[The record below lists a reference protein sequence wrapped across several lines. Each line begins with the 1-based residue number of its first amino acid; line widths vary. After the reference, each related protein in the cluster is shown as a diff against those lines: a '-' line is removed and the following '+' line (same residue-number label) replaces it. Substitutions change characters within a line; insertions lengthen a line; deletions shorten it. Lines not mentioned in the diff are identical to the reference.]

1 MNLHAVQHLLGSQSS
16 ILPLHRIEQMEVQIC
31 VYAFYGMRGL
41 LLCPQKLYLASNGI
55 KQGAPSSN
63 QRSIT
68 IQIAKW
74 TKQIIFRNT
83 FSQCCF
89 RGNDIASFVCFILT
103 ILNDKTGT
111 AVQEQLSNMPILLFF
126 LHMHKFIT
134 SIRILSP
141 KQHHVTTQFMEGNK
155 QALEKGKGRWPHLW
169 IFSCWSGG
177 LETRM
182 HPPQGIYK
190 TTMAESSY
198 ELCQELSRHGPST
211 MTDSLNSLVS
221 LSSCRCPEVHVR
233 TMDNGCTSQINVK
246 MINWW
251 QRRTKIACTYNWKRN
266 KNWYELMK
274 QKNLP
279 FKCLSNP
286 NA

>member
-31 VYAFYGMRGL
+31 VYAFDGMRGL

-141 KQHHVTTQFMEGNK
+141 KQHHVTTQFHGGEQTSAREGEGQMTSPLNLQLLIRWFGDK
-155 QALEKGKGRWPHLW
+155 NASTPRHLQNYYGRVIIWTVSRTQSPRAIHHDGQLELAGVLVV
-169 IFSCWSGG
+169 
-177 LETRM
+177 
-182 HPPQGIYK
+182 
-190 TTMAESSY
+190 
-198 ELCQELSRHGPST
+198 LSMSW
-211 MTDSLNSLVS
+211 
-221 LSSCRCPEVHVR
+221 SSCKN
-233 TMDNGCTSQINVK
+233 NGQWLHLSDKCKNDK
-246 MINWW
+246 LMA
-251 QRRTKIACTYNWKRN
+251 KEN
-266 KNWYELMK
+266 KNCMHL
-274 QKNLP
+274 
-279 FKCLSNP
+279 
-286 NA
+286 